1 MHLNTPRL
9 EYLLFAGYLI
19 LFAWLVT
26 KTKFFNYSGLSSPQL
41 VIIFLLKV
49 MAGIFY
55 GWVGIYY
62 GNHAQMVDTW
72 SYHYNSIQEYNLLF
86 QNPHEYLVNLF
97 RDPYEGGVTKFFGTE
112 NSYWNDLKGN
122 FFIKVLSIFNIFS
135 FGNYYTNIIFYAF
148 TSMFGPIA
156 IYRVMTDVYPG
167 KKWQLLIAV
176 FLIPSFL
183 YWTSGLHKEGLIFL
197 GFSLVIFNFYFSL
210 KRKKITINSAIF
222 ILLGL
227 LLILALRNFLI
238 IIFIPALLAWFLAWK
253 FSKRALAI
261 FAICYT
267 CFVVLFFTAKFIN
280 PNLDFPQAVV
290 TKQKE
295 FVALHGNSSVP
306 MQKLEPTFSSFILNT
321 PQAISLSILRP
332 YPSDVKHILSLAA
345 ATETDI
351 LLFLFFIFLLWN
363 KGNGKQRQSAIFIY
377 FCLFLSLSVLISIG
391 YAVNNLGAIVRYRSI
406 VLPLLLSPVFC
417 GINWQKIN
425 ALLFTNIS
433 TENNMIKTGDLPAKN

>member
-1 MHLNTPRL
+1 
-9 EYLLFAGYLI
+9 LFVGYLV

-26 KTKFFNYSGLSSPQL
+26 KTKFFNRSGLSNPQL
-41 VIIFLLKV
+41 IIIFLLKV

-72 SYHYNSIQEYNLLF
+72 SFHYGSIQEYNLLYE
-86 QNPHEYLVNLF
+86 NPHEYLVNLF
-97 RDPYEGGVTKFFGTE
+97 RDPYEGGVTKFFGSE

-122 FFIKVLSIFNIFS
+122 FFIKILSIFNIFS
-135 FGNYYTNIIFYAF
+135 FGHYYTNVIFYSF
-148 TSMFGPIA
+148 ISMFGPIA
-156 IYRVMTDVYPG
+156 IYRVMSDVYPA

-176 FLIPSFL
+176 FLLPSFI

-197 GFSLVIFNFYFSL
+197 GFSLVIFNFYFGL
-210 KRKKITINSAIF
+210 KNKKFSTANILL

-227 LLILALRNFLI
+227 LLIVTLRNFLI
-238 IIFIPALLAWFLAWK
+238 VILIPALLAWFLASK
-253 FSKRALAI
+253 FSKRRLAV
-261 FAICYT
+261 FGICYA
-267 CFVVLFFTAKFIN
+267 CFIIFFFTAKYIN
-280 PNLDFPQAVV
+280 GNLNFPQAVV
-290 TKQKE
+290 TKQRE
-295 FVALHGNSSVP
+295 FVALLGNSSVP
-306 MQKLEPTFSSFILNT
+306 MNKLEPNFSSFIINT

-345 ATETDI
+345 AVETDF
-351 LLFLFFIFLLWN
+351 LLFLFFIFLLW
-363 KGNGKQRQSAIFIY
+363 KKRNGHENQFSIFIY
-377 FCLFLSLSVLISIG
+377 FCLFLSFSILITIG

-425 ALLFTNIS
+425 SLLFNNIKNK
-433 TENNMIKTGDLPAKN
+433 NNVARNSNLTY

>member
-1 MHLNTPRL
+1 L
-9 EYLLFAGYLI
+9 EYLLFVGYLV

-26 KTKFFNYSGLSSPQL
+26 KTKFFNRSGLSNPQL
-41 VIIFLLKV
+41 VIIFFLKI

-97 RDPYEGGVTKFFGTE
+97 RNPYEGGVTKFFATE

-135 FGNYYTNIIFYAF
+135 FGNYYINIIFYSF
-148 TSMFGPIA
+148 ISLFGPIA
-156 IYRVMTDVYPG
+156 IYRVMNDVYPA

-197 GFSLVIFNFYFSL
+197 AFSLVIFNFYFSL
-210 KRKKITINSAIF
+210 KRRPTAGNIIF

-227 LLILALRNFLI
+227 LLVLVLRNFLI
-238 IIFIPALLAWFLAWK
+238 IIFIPALLAWFLASK
-253 FSKRALAI
+253 FSRKPLAV
-261 FAICYT
+261 FAACYT
-267 CFVVLFFTAKFIN
+267 CFVILFFTAKFLT

-306 MQKLEPTFSSFILNT
+306 MQKLEPNFSSFIINT
-321 PQAISLSILRP
+321 PQAVSLSLLRP

-345 ATETDI
+345 AVETDI
-351 LLFLFFIFLLWN
+351 LLFLFFVFLLWKKRN
-363 KGNGKQRQSAIFIY
+363 GGNSKSAVFIY
-377 FCLFLSLSVLISIG
+377 FCLFLSLSVLVTIG

-417 GINWQKIN
+417 GIDWQKIS
-425 ALLFTNIS
+425 AILFNNI
-433 TENNMIKTGDLPAKN
+433 NNPNNIAKTSDLPAKN